1 MAEKENIKDKLE
13 NLKEGHRKSNKDIIE
28 SLFAIL
34 GYLKNN
40 TDVDNPTSQT
50 QMRKVEEISEYLGT
64 KSTFHN
70 KMVNMAIALDSADG
84 VTLIDV
90 RLNRR
95 SYQGI

>member
-1 MAEKENIKDKLE
+1 MAEKKNIKDKLE

-50 QMRKVEEISEYLGT
+50 QMLQGGGNKRISWHKKYISQQNG
-64 KSTFHN
+64 KHG
-70 KMVNMAIALDSADG
+70 DSP
-84 VTLIDV
+84 
-90 RLNRR
+90 
-95 SYQGI
+95 